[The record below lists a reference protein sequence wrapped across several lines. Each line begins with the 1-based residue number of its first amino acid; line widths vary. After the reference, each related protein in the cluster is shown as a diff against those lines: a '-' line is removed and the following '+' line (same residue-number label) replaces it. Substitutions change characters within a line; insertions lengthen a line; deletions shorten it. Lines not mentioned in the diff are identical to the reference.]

1 MPSLSSPIRV
11 LIVDDSPL
19 VRRGI
24 RALLGAKRA
33 RRTISIVGE
42 ATTVAEAVRGAT
54 RLKPDVV
61 LLDVRLPDGSGIEA
75 CRHII
80 ERQPETSVLILTS
93 HAGDNLLY
101 ESVVAGA
108 KGYLMKEIDGEALT
122 TAIIDVAEGRV
133 VLTPDTTAR
142 MLRIVR
148 AGPAAASPQPE
159 ISKLSHQEKRVLT
172 LVAGGQTNRA
182 IGRQLGLSEHTVKN
196 YLVNVFDKLRVKRR
210 SQAAALFVQAKDQGQ

>member
-148 AGPAAASPQPE
+148 AGPAAASPQRAHGE
-159 ISKLSHQEKRVLT
+159 KLPRQRVRQTARQAPLT
-172 LVAGGQTNRA
+172 GGRVVCASEGSGTVDLNGPSPFAGT
-182 IGRQLGLSEHTVKN
+182 K
-196 YLVNVFDKLRVKRR
+196 
-210 SQAAALFVQAKDQGQ
+210 SQSVQH